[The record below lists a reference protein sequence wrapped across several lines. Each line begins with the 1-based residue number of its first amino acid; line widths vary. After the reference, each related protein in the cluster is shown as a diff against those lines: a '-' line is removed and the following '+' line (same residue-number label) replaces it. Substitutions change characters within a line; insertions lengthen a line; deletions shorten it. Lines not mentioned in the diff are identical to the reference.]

1 MANLDLKEG
10 QLYLLDGNVLVEASF
25 NDVTGLWQLYEPEV
39 RSNWMVSPN
48 GKLIGM
54 QFDIARDV
62 WLLDREPD
70 IWAVGDLIPATDKTP
85 KLANLLRQAETV
97 AEQKYGGQLT
107 LLRVNTGWKAMYGAP
122 DFETDEGRKKIQALK
137 TFKTLYEA
145 LTSLA

>member
-1 MANLDLKEG
+1 MSDLDLKEG

-25 NDVTGLWQLYEPEV
+25 NDITGLWQLHEPEE

-70 IWAVGDLIPATDKTP
+70 VWAVADLIPASDTTP
-85 KLANLLRQAETV
+85 KLANLLRQAENV
-97 AEQKYGGQLT
+97 AEQEYGGQLT
-107 LLRVNTGWKAMYGAP
+107 LMRVNTGWKAMYGSP
-122 DFETDEGRKKIQALK
+122 DLETEEGRKRVQALK
-137 TFKTLYEA
+137 TFKTLYEV
-145 LTSLA
+145 LVTLV